1 MRKEIPALDKNLT
14 KADFLKIIVDSFQ
27 TVIFATV
34 DDQGHARSN
43 AADIELV
50 DDQNRL
56 IFSTIVNGAFYN
68 RLKNHPY
75 ISITGLK
82 GTETMNSVAVTV
94 NGKVEEVDD
103 LYMDKIYAT
112 HPEMANID
120 SADERSSRN
129 TLRPFAITPIDGSV
143 YDLRQKPVFQQYF
156 DFK

>member
-1 MRKEIPALDKNLT
+1 M
-14 KADFLKIIVDSFQ
+14 FM
-27 TVIFATV
+27 
-34 DDQGHARSN
+34 QGFGHPRSN

-50 DDQNRL
+50 DKQNRL

-68 RLKNHPY
+68 RLKKHPF

-103 LYMDKIYAT
+103 SYMDQIYQA
-112 HPEMANID
+112 HPEMVEID
-120 SADERSSRN
+120 SADSRSSRS

-143 YDLRQKPVFQQYF
+143 YDLRQKPVFQKHF
-156 DFK
+156 NF